1 MRSTRSLARTDQ
13 PLAEATREIKMDT
26 AVTSH
31 QGLRVPVI
39 DGLNC
44 AVQTREQFQRTLLG
58 RVSAM
63 NMTCLRPPHDLA
75 KAMSDIAKTLRLAA
89 ENQDIVEIVTSA
101 RAIREAARAGK
112 LGIILGAQNST
123 CIEHD
128 LSLLRVLQRVGFRI
142 LQPTYMTQNLFGSGA
157 LVRPQTGL
165 TALGHEWVAM
175 MNELRML
182 IDLSHVGYQ
191 TALEAVKS
199 SKRPVICSHSNP
211 KAICDSPR
219 NIPDELIRA
228 VAKSGGTIG
237 ATIFPILVQ
246 KDPRPTMADFF
257 RHIDY
262 MVNLV
267 GIDHVAFGSDLTEQT
282 RTKEQ
287 WEATSGPKGQYPDMT
302 RDVGSWWTFET
313 RYTIGFESM
322 AHVGRIIDGLATH
335 GYSAAQVDK
344 IMGGNLLRVY
354 EEVWGE

>member
-1 MRSTRSLARTDQ
+1 
-13 PLAEATREIKMDT
+13 MDT
-26 AVTSH
+26 ALAGETKT
-31 QGLRVPVI
+31 RIPVI

-44 AVQTREQFQRTLLG
+44 AVQTREQFQRTLRG

-63 NMTCLRPPHDLA
+63 NLTCLRPAHDLA

-89 ENQDIVEIVTSA
+89 ENRDIVAIVTSA
-101 RAIREAARAGK
+101 REIRDAASAGK
-112 LGIILGAQNST
+112 LAIILGSQNST

-128 LSLLRVLQRVGFRI
+128 LSLLRLLQRVGFRI
-142 LQPTYMTQNLFGSGA
+142 LQPTYMEQNQFGSGSLA
-157 LVRPQTGL
+157 KPQGGL
-165 TALGHEWVAM
+165 TPRGHEWVAL

-182 IDLSHVGYQ
+182 VDLSHVGYQ
-191 TALEAVKS
+191 TALDAVKA

-211 KAICDSPR
+211 LALCESPR

-237 ATIFPILVQ
+237 ATVFPPLVRR
-246 KDPRPTMADFF
+246 DPRPTLKDYF

-262 MVNLV
+262 LVNLV
-267 GIDHVAFGSDLTEQT
+267 GIDHVAFGSDLTEET
-282 RTKEQ
+282 RTKAQ
-287 WEATSGPKGQYPDMT
+287 WEATSGPKGQYPDVT
-302 RDVGSWWTFET
+302 IGLGSWWTFET

-322 AHVGRIIDGLATH
+322 AHAGRIIDGLAEH
-335 GYSAAQVDK
+335 GYAAAQVDK